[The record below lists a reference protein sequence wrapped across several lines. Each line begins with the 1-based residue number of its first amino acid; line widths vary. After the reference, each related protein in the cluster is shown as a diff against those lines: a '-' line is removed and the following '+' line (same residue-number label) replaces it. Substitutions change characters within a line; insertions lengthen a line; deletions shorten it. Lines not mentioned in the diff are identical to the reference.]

1 MKTNKKVKETL
12 VKLTNQEHRSTET
25 LKFKHK
31 IIEFFPTPLLNKTLT
46 RLKYNN
52 NRLQWKELQVSTCI

>member
-12 VKLTNQEHRSTET
+12 VKETNQEHRSTQT
-25 LKFKHK
+25 LKCKHK
-31 IIEFFPTPLLNKTLT
+31 IIEFFPTPLLSKTLT

-52 NRLQWKELQVSTCI
+52 NRL

>member
-12 VKLTNQEHRSTET
+12 VKETNQEHRSTQT
-25 LKFKHK
+25 LKCKHK

-52 NRLQWKELQVSTCI
+52 NRL